1 MNNVKRMDFK
11 RKLISCIV
19 IWSVIIGSLLS
30 YSPETQVFSATGVPQ
45 ITMISPVG
53 DSVFTSTKVEFTGKI
68 SDEESPQDKLLIKV
82 FEHTTDSEQPIDIT
96 DGGQLILSSND
107 QFAEFSYTKDFS
119 EGVHNITFIV
129 TDGDGLSSTSA
140 QSFTVQLSETEL
152 TKEKTVL
159 SNTSNTSLTQSSI
172 GETVNQDTVGTMGES
187 YVTATEIGNRAYMA
201 NMFLIPRG
209 AEGEYKPDYV
219 PDSFLPAEDM
229 TRVPLDSQLLLDIRS
244 VEPFNPTQSLITFFG
259 GYIGKE
265 KLIKT
270 FTLPDGITAYIY
282 TFTPEN
288 ENLDPSKEYSVYLN
302 PNELIPR
309 FLKFTTVSNNYDR
322 YQFNADK
329 MNVVRDKDYIHG
341 PYSLATNTCSFCHS
355 THNANSPTLEG
366 GNYGSEIGTNDLCMA
381 CHDGTNGSPELE
393 SNYASNKHSQVP
405 DVSCTSCHDPHNP
418 GTKENPNSLHTT
430 YKKASTASGQVN
442 DFSLCFTCH
451 NKDKDVNIKQYYEN
465 ETLVG
470 ESGHNITSSID
481 SGSELNGQ
489 IPCAECHE
497 THGSKN
503 IKMLRTNLGN
513 VKVDDSKQ
521 LYESESKSWDDAEER
536 SFCLK
541 CHNNSVEIYGKTST
555 FKDKNALGLILGH
568 QPDDKQ
574 SCASCHG
581 GASKS
586 FVEAAHAPKKGI
598 HVLKPTNP

>member
-1 MNNVKRMDFK
+1 MNNVKRINFK
-11 RKLISCIV
+11 RKYSCMV

-53 DSVFTSTKVEFTGKI
+53 ESVFTSTKVKFTGKI
-68 SDEESPQDKLLIKV
+68 SDDESPLDKLLIKV
-82 FEHTTDSEQPIDIT
+82 FEHTTNSDQPIDIT
-96 DGGQLILSSND
+96 EGGQLIVVSND
-107 QFAEFSYTKDFS
+107 QFADFSYTKDFS

-129 TDGDGLSSTSA
+129 TDGDGLSSTST
-140 QSFTVQLSETEL
+140 QSFTVQLSETEQ
-152 TKEKTVL
+152 TKENTVL
-159 SNTSNTSLTQSSI
+159 SNTTNTLQTQSSQ
-172 GETVNQDTVGTMGES
+172 GETGNQATVGTTGSS
-187 YVTATEIGNRAYMA
+187 YVTANEIGNRAYMA
-201 NMFLIPRG
+201 KMFLIPRG
-209 AEGEYKPDYV
+209 AEGQYKPDLV
-219 PDSFLPAEDM
+219 PNSYLPAEDM
-229 TRVPLDSQLLLDIRS
+229 TRVPLDFQILLDIRS
-244 VEPFNPTQSLITFFG
+244 VEPFNPTQPLITFFG
-259 GYIGKE
+259 GKTGKE

-270 FTLPDGITAYIY
+270 FTLPVGITSYIY

-309 FLKFTTVSNNYDR
+309 FLKFSTVSNNYEK
-322 YQFNADK
+322 YQFETDSVNMD
-329 MNVVRDKDYIHG
+329 RDKDNIHG
-341 PYSLATNTCSFCHS
+341 PYSVVTNSCSYCHS
-355 THNANSPTLEG
+355 THNATSPLLEG
-366 GNYGSEIGTNDLCMA
+366 GKYGIVSGTNNLCMA
-381 CHDGTNGSPELE
+381 CHDGTNGSPKLE
-393 SNYASNKHSQVP
+393 SSYATNKHSQVP

-418 GTKENPNSLHTT
+418 GTKENPNSLHNT

-465 ETLVG
+465 ETVVG

-503 IKMLRTNLGN
+503 IKMLRTTLGN

-521 LYESESKSWDDAEER
+521 LYESESKNWDATEER

-541 CHNNSVEIYGKTST
+541 CHNNSVELYGKTST
-555 FKDKNALGLILGH
+555 FNDKNATGLISGH
-568 QPDDKQ
+568 QSDDKQ

>member
-1 MNNVKRMDFK
+1 MNNVKRMNFK
-11 RKLISCIV
+11 RKLISCMV

-53 DSVFTSTKVEFTGKI
+53 ESVFTSTKVKFTGKI
-68 SDEESPQDKLLIKV
+68 SDEESPLDKLLIKV
-82 FEHTTDSEQPIDIT
+82 FEHTTDSDQPIDIT
-96 DGGQLILSSND
+96 DGGQLILASND
-107 QFAEFSYTKDFS
+107 QFADFSYTKDFS

-129 TDGDGLSSTSA
+129 TDGDGLSSTST
-140 QSFTVQLSETEL
+140 QSFTVQLSETEQII
-152 TKEKTVL
+152 EKTVL
-159 SNTSNTSLTQSSI
+159 SNTSNSIQTQSSL
-172 GETVNQDTVGTMGES
+172 GDTDNASVSDDTLK
-187 YVTATEIGNRAYMA
+187 EISNRAYMA

-209 AEGEYKPDYV
+209 AEGEYKPDLV
-219 PDSFLPAEDM
+219 PDSYLPAEDM
-229 TRVPLDSQLLLDIRS
+229 TRVPLDYQILLDIRS
-244 VEPFNPTQSLITFFG
+244 VEPFNPIQPLISFFG
-259 GYIGKE
+259 GKTGEE

-270 FTLPDGITAYIY
+270 VTLPDGNTSYIY

-309 FLKFTTVSNNYDR
+309 FLKFSTVSNNYDS

-329 MNVVRDKDYIHG
+329 MNVIRDKDYIHG

-355 THNANSPTLEG
+355 THNANDSILEG
-366 GNYGSEIGTNDLCMA
+366 GKYGSEIGTNNLCMT

-393 SNYASNKHSQVP
+393 SNYATNKHSQAP

-418 GTKENPNSLHTT
+418 GTKENPNSLHST
-430 YKKASTASGQVN
+430 YKKVSTASGQVN

-503 IKMLRTNLGN
+503 IKMLRTTLGN

-521 LYESESKSWDDAEER
+521 LYESESKNWDATEER

-541 CHNNSVEIYGKTST
+541 CHNNSVEMYGKTST
-555 FKDKNALGLILGH
+555 FNDKNATGLISGH
-568 QPDDKQ
+568 QSDDKQ